1 MYNAGGASTNKK
13 VLKEKHTPR
22 LRRTPMKRGRAE
34 AARGMQ
40 HGRMWL
46 RVARPLFRG
55 VGVCITLAE
64 PAQINKVLVN
74 KTYPPATPYPSEEGT
89 RGGGAW
95 YAAWMHLV
103 ASSTSPL

>member
-46 RVARPLFRG
+46 RVAHPLFRG
-55 VGVCITLAE
+55 VGVCITLVE
-64 PAQINKVLVN
+64 PAQINKVL
-74 KTYPPATPYPSEEGT
+74 KEKHTPATPYPSKEGT
-89 RGGGAW
+89 RGGGVW
-95 YAAWMHLV
+95 YA
-103 ASSTSPL
+103 SY